1 MTWAA
6 QTFVPVM
13 PRGLSHNLLE
23 AYTYKRDGK
32 VVAGIRKSQELKDAE
47 DAIRPFIERAAP
59 PLPLDGPVTET
70 IKLCYAIGRTKHEN
84 GEPYL
89 GKPDADNAVKVVN
102 DICQGARWVRDDKQ
116 IWRSS
121 IVKVWATYP
130 GIFIRFEC
138 DVPVS
143 HGDGK

>member
-1 MTWAA
+1 MTWAV

-13 PRGLSHNLLE
+13 PQGLSHKIIE
-23 AYTYKRDGK
+23 AYTYERDGK

-47 DAIRPFIERAAP
+47 DAIRPFIARAAP
-59 PLPLDGPVTET
+59 SLPLEGPVTET

-84 GEPYL
+84 VEPYL
-89 GKPDADNAVKVVN
+89 GNV
-102 DICQGARWVRDDKQ
+102 DIATISKTISELCQKERWIKDESQ

-121 IVKVWATYP
+121 IVKSWSIYP
-130 GIFIRFEC
+130 GIYIRMEST
-138 DVPVS
+138 S